1 MRRETVGS
9 NITTSGCLLVDSFLD
24 WIVLHREEVVR
35 SAHKTS
41 GCPPEGLS
49 PPRGS
54 CLSDYNARVSRT
66 GLFFTT
72 TRFETARFVR
82 LILLSPDES
91 CLDASGR
98 LDVGVPGVRVRGAC
112 RVRDG
117 QRLRASA
124 FRSAQA
130 AAGAAALYHGGQML
144 PLLRSRDATMVV
156 HSVVVGPVLM
166 LPLVVP

>member
-1 MRRETVGS
+1 M
-9 NITTSGCLLVDSFLD
+9 
-24 WIVLHREEVVR
+24 
-35 SAHKTS
+35 
-41 GCPPEGLS
+41 
-49 PPRGS
+49 
-54 CLSDYNARVSRT
+54 SRT

-82 LILLSPDES
+82 LNLLSPDES
-91 CLDASGR
+91 CLEASGR

-144 PLLRSRDATMVV
+144 PLLRSPDATTVV
-156 HSVVVGPVLM
+156 HSVVVGPVLA